1 MKTKK
6 IINFFKSDRKYFL
19 LVAICFLYAGFAL
32 VSFGITLYAES
43 FSQNNFNENS
53 DFNISLFNNNSDFN
67 FSSNFRNPG
76 ARRPDLFGVMLGA
89 SAMNFLI
96 GGLVSLLSGVALAS
110 LLLKKGK
117 KEITHKITS
126 KLLLPDE
133 KKVFDLLA
141 RSTDGLTQSKLT
153 LESNLGKVKISRIV
167 SKLEE
172 KGIIDKHKYGA
183 TNKIF
188 LKDKM

>member
-1 MKTKK
+1 MKKETLK
-6 IINFFKSDRKYFL
+6 NFFKSDKKYFIIV
-19 LVAICFLYAGFAL
+19 LVCFLYAGFAL
-32 VSFGITLYAES
+32 VSFGLTLYAES
-43 FSQNNFNENS
+43 FSQNNFNRDV
-53 DFNISLFNNNSDFN
+53 DFNTLDLNANADFN
-67 FSSNFRNPG
+67 FANNFRNAGP
-76 ARRPDLFGVMLGA
+76 RRPDFFGVMLGA

-96 GGLVSLLSGVALAS
+96 GGLVSLLSGVSLAS

-117 KEITHKITS
+117 KEITHRITH

-133 KKVFDLLA
+133 KRIFELLA
-141 RSTDGLTQSKLT
+141 KSSDGLTQSKLT
-153 LESNLGKVKISRIV
+153 LESGLGKVKVSRIV

>member
-1 MKTKK
+1 
-6 IINFFKSDRKYFL
+6 
-19 LVAICFLYAGFAL
+19 
-32 VSFGITLYAES
+32 
-43 FSQNNFNENS
+43 
-53 DFNISLFNNNSDFN
+53 
-67 FSSNFRNPG
+67 
-76 ARRPDLFGVMLGA
+76 MLGA
-89 SAMNFLI
+89 LAMNFLI
-96 GGLVSLLSGVALAS
+96 GGLVSLLSGVSLAS

-117 KEITHKITS
+117 KEITHRITH

-133 KKVFDLLA
+133 KRIFELLA
-141 RSTDGLTQSKLT
+141 KSSDGLTQSKLT
-153 LESNLGKVKISRIV
+153 LESGLGKVKVSRIV